1 MKFCLYE
8 IVDAINTYQRNDGEI
23 DGAAL
28 ATYLSELFNVEV
40 DDMGL
45 FEATFVEFCNQ
56 YCG

>member
-8 IVDAINTYQRNDGEI
+8 IIDAMDAYRDNG
-23 DGAAL
+23 GAIASGDL
-28 ATYLSELFNVEV
+28 ARYLNELFDVEV
-40 DDMGL
+40 EDMGL

>member
-8 IVDAINTYQRNDGEI
+8 ILNVVEEYRDQNLPI
-23 DGAAL
+23 DSEAL
-28 ATYLSELFNVEV
+28 AKYLEEQFNVPVSDE
-40 DDMGL
+40 GL